1 MYQRIL
7 VPIDGSETSN
17 RGAAEALRIAK
28 AFGSTVR
35 FFHVIDLSP
44 VLRAS
49 EGAVVQADG
58 QPERVR
64 LESARV
70 VDAALAKASEVGV
83 TAESG
88 TAEIIAGRPAEEI
101 HSRDRSGAPPRSGR
115 HGHPRPSR
123 LEPGD
128 AWQRCG
134 VRGAPGHGPGAAGS
148 EAGCDGPGSA
158 RQIAHQPPHRE
169 QLGVV
174 GFRNRHAAA
183 LIERDDNC
191 GSGSPSSRDRAGRGC
206 LRRRAIARSR
216 RWGRCA

>member
-101 HSRDRSGAPPRSGR
+101 HAEIDRVRPDLVVMGTHGRRGLSRVMLGSDAEYVVRRVTVPVLLV
-115 HGHPRPSR
+115 PRP
-123 LEPGD
+123 
-128 AWQRCG
+128 AAT
-134 VRGAPGHGPGAAGS
+134 APG
-148 EAGCDGPGSA
+148 
-158 RQIAHQPPHRE
+158 QP
-169 QLGVV
+169 
-174 GFRNRHAAA
+174 
-183 LIERDDNC
+183 
-191 GSGSPSSRDRAGRGC
+191 DR
-206 LRRRAIARSR
+206 
-216 RWGRCA
+216 